1 MRCIVSVELVPKIT
15 RFVETCMHLY
25 FVELVP
31 EITRFVESCMHL
43 YFSAGMCL

>member
-1 MRCIVSVELVPKIT
+1 VPKIT

-31 EITRFVESCMHL
+31 EITHFVESVCTCIL
-43 YFSAGMCL
+43 LQVCVCKCIAVEYV